1 MSATIE
7 LKYFNSFWLKKM
19 QSVVDVLP
27 TPATPP
33 PAPNK
38 ATAPV
43 LQGSM
48 SFTLQNN
55 QPNIGV
61 GQAIYYTIGNQTYTL
76 TIESFSG
83 SPQTIYL
90 TEGVPAPGFSPTTDL
105 IFGDIIDFK
114 YVPGRY
120 SSEQDDWYIEEARI
134 RGGYNNTSV
143 DFGVK
148 AYIVEDNNNQQN
160 RSNSLIYSGVFNSR
174 TGVNNTNQ
182 FSVSE
187 DITRSVDPSNGS
199 IQKLYAEDTNLIIFQ
214 ESKVSRALIDKD
226 AIYTAEGQPMTTS
239 GVQVIGQIQSY
250 AGNYG
255 ISTNPESFAVYGYRK
270 YFVDKNQN
278 VVLRLS
284 QDGITEISAYGML
297 DFFRDKL
304 SEIDNTGKIVGGWD
318 AHNKQY
324 VLSIQPSN
332 AGLTNK
338 GVPYEPFTLAFD
350 EDSLGWVS
358 FYSYIPDYMDGLLN
372 NYYSFKL
379 GGIWQHY
386 SATSNRAKF
395 YKDNPANSSVTFVF
409 NSQPSLIKNFNT
421 INYEGTLGWQVD
433 SITTNT
439 DQSIIIGAAYLP
451 QNLIDLQAN
460 LFQNNFKIKENKYFA
475 NIFNNTSSAGA
486 DVIWGQSMS
495 GVKGLYAV
503 CSMSL
508 DNSKYPLQGE
518 LFACSTEYVES
529 SY

>member
-33 PAPNK
+33 PGPNK
-38 ATAPV
+38 ATATVSP
-43 LQGSM
+43 GAM
-48 SFTLQNN
+48 SFTLQTD
-55 QPNIGV
+55 QPNIGI
-61 GQAIYYTIGNQTYTL
+61 GQAIYYTIGGQTYTL
-76 TIESFSG
+76 VIKSFSG
-83 SPQTIYL
+83 SPQTINL
-90 TEGVPAPGFSPTTDL
+90 MTAVTAPGFSATTDL
-105 IFGDIIDFK
+105 TFGDIIDFK
-114 YVPGRY
+114 YVPGKY
-120 SSEQDDWYIEEARI
+120 SSEQADWYIEEARI
-134 RGGYNNTSV
+134 RGGYNNISV

-160 RSNSLIYSGVFNSR
+160 RSNSLIYSGIFNSR

-182 FSVSE
+182 FSVAE

-239 GVQVIGQIQSY
+239 GIQVIGQIQSY
-250 AGNYG
+250 SGNYG

-304 SEIDNTGKIVGGWD
+304 SKIGNKGRIVGGWD

-324 VLSIQPSN
+324 VLSMQPSTST
-332 AGLTNK
+332 LDNK
-338 GVPYEPFTLAFD
+338 GAPYAPFTLAFD

-358 FYSYIPDYMDGLLN
+358 FYSYIPNYMDGLLN
-372 NYYSFKL
+372 NYYSFKF
-379 GGIWQHY
+379 GCIWEHY
-386 SATSNRAKF
+386 STAANRAQF
-395 YKDNPANSSVTFVF
+395 YGATPAKSSVTFVF

-433 SITTNT
+433 GIITDT
-439 DQSIIIGAAYLP
+439 DNSIIIYPAWTP
-451 QNLIDLQAN
+451 QNLADLQAN
-460 LFQNNFKIKENKYFA
+460 LFANNFKIKENKYFA
-475 NIFNNTSSAGA
+475 NIFNNTSAGNS
-486 DVIWGQSMS
+486 DVVWGQSMS
-495 GVKGLYAV
+495 GVKGIYAT

-508 DNSKYPLQGE
+508 DNDQYAKQGE
-518 LFACSTEYVES
+518 LYACSTEYVES